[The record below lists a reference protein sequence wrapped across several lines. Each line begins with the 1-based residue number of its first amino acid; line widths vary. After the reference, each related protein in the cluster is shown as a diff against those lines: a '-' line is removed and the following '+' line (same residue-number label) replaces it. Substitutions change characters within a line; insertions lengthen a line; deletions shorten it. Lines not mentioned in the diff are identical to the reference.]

1 MQEARQLLISKK
13 YDEAFIKYTQLL
25 LAEDIDDN
33 NKSICALNCGICL
46 INKNNPKQAIEFID
60 KSITYNS
67 KYVKA
72 YYRKAQVLIQLK
84 QYEEALQIISNLE
97 PCQEVNELKE
107 LVKMQF
113 SDPMYVIDDL
123 KNCATEKDAI
133 KFFNELYSKSDYI
146 NYEKLM
152 RENGFCQQIL
162 NQQFIFQQMKYIQY
176 SFIKS
181 QMQYLPKWLQEY
193 LITNFEF
200 YCKSTQESKIYE
212 LINIYCSLFSHFQIN
227 QQVLGLISENQYFFL
242 EKQLKCTVQL
252 FVQNNN
258 GNVTEEFIV
267 MIANYAKKA
276 EDFDTNTE
284 MYYLIVDLI
293 ILLTKQ
299 KVIHFGFLK
308 RDTFR
313 YQDLLLLIGIISNN
327 QLEQIMKTY
336 TNLPIKLLNT
346 IEKKLNNLR
355 YINIINQILM
365 MTLSN
370 IEFNQEINDHSVKL
384 SETLLEY
391 VQEYRKS
398 QQFNQNIKK
407 FCLLFLLQSKGKY
420 LQLYEYI
427 YKADCEILLQHIFED
442 NNIEID
448 ESIVLLQ
455 FITQFDDIKIMIMQK
470 REQLKKIFNNINNQF
485 KLEGK
490 TSLQKLRQ
498 YQILV
503 GYFNILL
510 QLTTDRSAESKE
522 EQKQRFQISDEEYEQ
537 NRNFAKQYQQDISEK
552 YFTYTNQYITK
563 EKIIV
568 FIALE
573 MRTIQL
579 LSSFIFQYQD
589 ILNNEN
595 VISKLLTQFSCDD
608 QVHQYLFDKQC
619 LKLVS
624 KSILQKNE
632 VGIPYL
638 CKQMRN
644 ANPELFDF
652 KEAQLICDALFVC
665 AQNATHEL
673 LTFYAL
679 LGIVQLTS
687 LGDFIVDRII
697 DQKQYI
703 QIQSQLMDEN
713 NYIVHASLEI
723 FNNISLN
730 EKFLVLLEDN
740 KLPTFLQLVQ
750 ALTKQFYENINGK
763 EGQNIQD
770 FSHPKQILQ
779 TLLGLISIISQ
790 VLIVQ
795 DYFKKELPLLIDK
808 QFYDRILQYSNENQ
822 LRKIKIVWE
831 EYGYKHN

>member
-1 MQEARQLLISKK
+1 MQEARQLLISKN
-13 YDEAFIKYTQLL
+13 YDEAFTKYNQLL
-25 LAEDIDDN
+25 NEDIDN
-33 NKSICALNCGICL
+33 SNKSICALNCGICL
-46 INKNNPKQAIEFID
+46 INKQTYEQALQFIE
-60 KSITYNS
+60 KSITYNP

-84 QYEEALQIISNLE
+84 QYEEALQIIQNLE

-107 LVKMQF
+107 LVKLQF

-133 KFFNELYSKSDYI
+133 KFFNELYSKQDYI
-146 NYEKLM
+146 NYDKLM
-152 RENGFCQQIL
+152 KENGFCQQIL
-162 NQQFIFQQMKYIQY
+162 SQKFIFQQMKYVQY

-181 QMQYLPKWLQEY
+181 QMQFIPKWLQNY

-200 YCKSTQESKIYE
+200 YCKSEQASKVYE
-212 LINIYCSLFSHFQIN
+212 LINIYCSLFSHFQVN
-227 QQVLGLISENQYFFL
+227 QQVLDLIIQNQHFFL
-242 EKQLKCTVQL
+242 EKYLKCTVQL
-252 FVQNNN
+252 FVQNQ
-258 GNVTEEFIV
+258 NVIVDIEFIEKV
-267 MIANYAKKA
+267 AYKAKKL
-276 EDFDTNTE
+276 EEFDTNTE

-293 ILLTKQ
+293 ILLTKP
-299 KVIHFGFLK
+299 KLIHFGYLK

-313 YQDLLLLIGIISNN
+313 YQDLLILIGIISNN
-327 QLEQIMKTY
+327 QLESIRQIY
-336 TNLPIKLLNT
+336 TNLAIKLLNT
-346 IEKKLNNLR
+346 IEKKLNKLR
-355 YINIINQILM
+355 YINLINQILM
-365 MTLSN
+365 MTLN
-370 IEFNQEINDHSVKL
+370 HFEFNQEINDNSVKL
-384 SETLLEY
+384 SEKLLDY
-391 VQEYRKS
+391 IQEYRKS
-398 QQFNQNIKK
+398 KQFNQNIKK

-427 YKADCEILLQHIFED
+427 YKADCEILLEHIFED

-470 REQLKKIFNNINNQF
+470 REQLKKIYNNINNQF

-510 QLTTDRSAESKE
+510 QLSTDRSAESKE

-552 YFTYTNQYITK
+552 YFTYTNEYIKK
-563 EKIIV
+563 EQIIK

-595 VISKLLTQFSCDD
+595 VVSKLLTQFSSDD

-624 KSILQKNE
+624 KSILSKNQF
-632 VGIPYL
+632 GIPYL

-665 AQNATHEL
+665 AQSATHEL

-687 LGDFIVDRII
+687 LGDFIVDRIM
-697 DQKQYI
+697 DQKQYL
-703 QIQSQLMDEN
+703 QIQNFLMDEN

-730 EKFLVLLEDN
+730 EKFLVLLEEN
-740 KLPTFLQLVQ
+740 QLPTFLQLVQ
-750 ALTKQFYENINGK
+750 ALTKQFYENIEGK
-763 EGQNIQD
+763 PEQNQKD

-795 DYFKKELPLLIDK
+795 DYFKKELPLLVDRE
-808 QFYDRILQYSNENQ
+808 FYNRIIPFSNENQ
-822 LRKIKIVWE
+822 IKKIKIVWE
-831 EYGYKHN
+831 EYEYKHH

>member
-1 MQEARQLLISKK
+1 MQEARQLLISKN
-13 YDEAFIKYTQLL
+13 YDEAFTKYNQLL
-25 LAEDIDDN
+25 NEDIDN
-33 NKSICALNCGICL
+33 SNKSICALNCGICL
-46 INKNNPKQAIEFID
+46 INKQTYEQALQFIE
-60 KSITYNS
+60 KSITYNP

-84 QYEEALQIISNLE
+84 QYEEALQIIQNLE

-107 LVKMQF
+107 LVKLQF

-133 KFFNELYSKSDYI
+133 KFFNELYSKQDYI
-146 NYEKLM
+146 NYDKLM
-152 RENGFCQQIL
+152 KENGFCQQIL
-162 NQQFIFQQMKYIQY
+162 SQKFIFQQMKYVQY

-181 QMQYLPKWLQEY
+181 QMQYIPKWLQNY
-193 LITNFEF
+193 LIANFEF
-200 YCKSTQESKIYE
+200 YCKSEQASKVYE
-212 LINIYCSLFSHFQIN
+212 LINIYCSLFSHFQVN
-227 QQVLGLISENQYFFL
+227 QQVLDLIIQNQQFFL
-242 EKQLKCTVQL
+242 EKYLKCTVQL
-252 FVQNNN
+252 FVQNQ
-258 GNVTEEFIV
+258 NVIVDVEFIEKV
-267 MIANYAKKA
+267 AYKAKKV
-276 EDFDTNTE
+276 EEFDTNTE

-293 ILLTKQ
+293 ILLTKP
-299 KVIHFGFLK
+299 KLIHFGYLK

-313 YQDLLLLIGIISNN
+313 YQDLLILIGIISNN
-327 QLEQIMKTY
+327 QLESIRQIY
-336 TNLPIKLLNT
+336 TNLAIKLLNT
-346 IEKKLNNLR
+346 IEKKLNKLR
-355 YINIINQILM
+355 YINLINQILM
-365 MTLSN
+365 MTLN
-370 IEFNQEINDHSVKL
+370 NFEFNQEINDNSVKL
-384 SETLLEY
+384 SEKLLDY
-391 VQEYRKS
+391 IQEYRKS
-398 QQFNQNIKK
+398 KQFNQNIKK

-427 YKADCEILLQHIFED
+427 YKADCEILLEHIFED

-470 REQLKKIFNNINNQF
+470 REQLKKIYNNINNQF

-510 QLTTDRSAESKE
+510 QLSTDRSAESKE

-552 YFTYTNQYITK
+552 YFTYTNEYIKK
-563 EKIIV
+563 EQIIK

-595 VISKLLTQFSCDD
+595 VVSKLLTQFSSDD

-624 KSILQKNE
+624 KSILSKNQF
-632 VGIPYL
+632 GIPYL

-665 AQNATHEL
+665 AQSATHEL

-687 LGDFIVDRII
+687 LGDFIVDRIM
-697 DQKQYI
+697 DQKQYL
-703 QIQSQLMDEN
+703 QIQNFLMDEN

-730 EKFLVLLEDN
+730 EKFLVLLEEN
-740 KLPTFLQLVQ
+740 QLPTFLQLVQ
-750 ALTKQFYENINGK
+750 ALTKQFYENIEGK
-763 EGQNIQD
+763 PEQNQKD

-795 DYFKKELPLLIDK
+795 DYFKKELPLLVDRE
-808 QFYDRILQYSNENQ
+808 FYNRIIPFSNENQ
-822 LRKIKIVWE
+822 IKKIKIVWE
-831 EYGYKHN
+831 EYEYKHH

>member
-1 MQEARQLLISKK
+1 MQEARQLLISKN
-13 YDEAFIKYTQLL
+13 YDEAFTKYNQLL
-25 LAEDIDDN
+25 SENIDNN
-33 NKSICALNCGICL
+33 NKSICALNCAICL
-46 INKNNPKQAIEFID
+46 INKQNYEQAMEFIE
-60 KSITYNS
+60 KSITYNP
-67 KYVKA
+67 KYIKA
-72 YYRKAQVLIQLK
+72 YYRKAQVLIQMK
-84 QYEEALQIISNLE
+84 QYEEALQIIQNLD

-107 LVKMQF
+107 LIKLQF
-113 SDPMYVIDDL
+113 SDPMYVINDL
-123 KNCATEKDAI
+123 KSCATEKDAI
-133 KFFNELYSKSDYI
+133 KFFNELYSKQDYI
-146 NYEKLM
+146 NYDKLM
-152 RENGFCQQIL
+152 KENGFCQQIL
-162 NQQFIFQQMKYIQY
+162 TQKFVFQQMKYIQY
-176 SFIKS
+176 CFIKS
-181 QMQYLPKWLQEY
+181 HMQYLPKWLQEY
-193 LITNFEF
+193 LLANFEF
-200 YCKSTQESKIYE
+200 YCKSEQASKVYE
-212 LINIYCSLFSHFQIN
+212 LINIYCSLFSHFQVN
-227 QQVLGLISENQYFFL
+227 QQVLDLIIENQYFFL
-242 EKQLKCTVQL
+242 EKYLKCTVQL
-252 FVQNNN
+252 FVQNQNP
-258 GNVTEEFIV
+258 VVSVEFIEKV
-267 MIANYAKKA
+267 AYKAKKA

-293 ILLTKQ
+293 ILLTKP
-299 KVIHFGFLK
+299 KLIHFGFLK

-313 YQDLLLLIGIISNN
+313 YQDLLILIGIISNS
-327 QLEQIMKTY
+327 QLESIRKTY
-336 TNLPIKLLNT
+336 TNLAIKLLNT
-346 IEKKLNNLR
+346 IEKKLNKLR
-355 YINIINQILM
+355 YINLINQILM
-365 MTLSN
+365 MTLN
-370 IEFNQEINDHSVKL
+370 NFEFNQEINDNSVKL
-384 SETLLEY
+384 SETLLDY
-391 VQEYRKS
+391 IQEYRKS
-398 QQFNQNIKK
+398 KQFNQNIKK

-427 YKADCEILLQHIFED
+427 HKADCEILLEHIFED
-442 NNIEID
+442 HNIEID

-470 REQLKKIFNNINNQF
+470 REQLKKIYNNINNQF

-510 QLTTDRSAESKE
+510 QLTTDRSAETKE
-522 EQKQRFQISDEEYEQ
+522 EQKQRFQINDEQYEQ
-537 NRNFAKQYQQDISEK
+537 NRQFAKQYQQDISEK
-552 YFTYTNQYITK
+552 YFTYTNEYIMK
-563 EKIIV
+563 EQIV
-568 FIALE
+568 KFIALE

-595 VISKLLTQFSCDD
+595 VVSKLLTQFSSED

-624 KSILQKNE
+624 KSILSKNE
-632 VGIPYL
+632 FGIPYL

-665 AQNATHEL
+665 SQNATHEL

-687 LGDFIVDRII
+687 LGDFIVDRIM

-703 QIQSQLMDEN
+703 QIQNFLMDEN

-730 EKFLVLLEDN
+730 EKFLVLLEDS

-750 ALTKQFYENINGK
+750 ALTKQFYENIEGK
-763 EGQNIQD
+763 PGQNEKD

-795 DYFKKELPLLIDK
+795 DYFKKELPLIVDR
-808 QFYDRILQYSNENQ
+808 QFYNRVLPYSNENQ
-822 LRKIKIVWE
+822 IKKIKIVWE
-831 EYGYKHN
+831 EYGYKHH